1 MSLSA
6 QEYAAKYLKD
16 PVIHDLG
23 QNLAV
28 ITFHDEDLE
37 KLAMGVLKS
46 MEGDSNF
53 LAYDAVVN
61 LPFGKG
67 KGKRHRGEGFFF
79 LKDKCPV
86 NAYKFGG
93 SSLVGKPMNDS
104 MQAMI
109 GYINAKYFKEHPF
122 CAMLVNHYPNYKAY
136 IGPHSDSDVKDD
148 QDGGVF
154 AFSIGQPRDLIFRE
168 SDDVRRQRESLKTPK
183 AVEESTGKRKRTN
196 VKEDFSGVKINPI
209 KVKMEHGQSLIMYGK
224 KFQKMVMHGI
234 NKGVVGPKNYPQK
247 DGVEGRYSFTFRRHA
262 K

>member
-28 ITFHDEDLE
+28 ITFPDEDLE
-37 KLAMGVLKS
+37 KLAMDVLKCK
-46 MEGDSNF
+46 EGDPNF

-79 LKDKCPV
+79 LKNKCPV

-93 SSLVGKPMNDS
+93 SSLVGRPMNAS
-104 MQAMI
+104 MEAMT
-109 GYINAKYFKEHPF
+109 GYVNAKYFEGHPF
-122 CAMLVNHYPNYKAY
+122 SAMMVNNYRDY
-136 IGPHSDSDVKDD
+136 TECIGPHSDTEVKDD
-148 QDGGVF
+148 EDGGVF
-154 AFSIGQPRDLIFRE
+154 AFSIGQPRDLNFRE
-168 SDDVRRQRESLKTPK
+168 SDVVRRQRESLKTPK

-209 KVKMEHGQSLIMYGK
+209 KVKMEHGQCLIMYGK